1 MSYLRELF
9 NHFCKFGNRICLN
22 DMIMNEKNLKPASV
36 FYYFEEICQVPRPS
50 KREEKIIAYLKA
62 FGREH
67 GLETKT
73 DEVGNVLIKKPA
85 TPGKENL
92 KTVILQSHIDMV
104 CEKTVMWSMIF

>member
-1 MSYLRELF
+1 
-9 NHFCKFGNRICLN
+9 
-22 DMIMNEKNLKPASV
+22 MNEKNLKPASV

-73 DEVGNVLIKKPA
+73 DEGGNV
-85 TPGKENL
+85 
-92 KTVILQSHIDMV
+92 
-104 CEKTVMWSMIF
+104 

>member
-1 MSYLRELF
+1 
-9 NHFCKFGNRICLN
+9 
-22 DMIMNEKNLKPASV
+22 MIMNKKDLKPASV
-36 FYYFEEICQVPRPS
+36 FYYFEKICQVPRPS

-62 FGREH
+62 FGRKH

-104 CEKTVMWSMIF
+104 CEKYIGGG